1 MVATRSRAQSVIGES
16 SSSFSCILL
25 MCVFSPVTGCLG
37 WTVYPLPD
45 YRGRGLCLLPSDEVR
60 CNPGF
65 YVSALRRGEINAKI
79 ILIIWLMCSLHG
91 DFQTSSAVWGG
102 AVTQTT
108 FCIQTTDSQYRRIE
122 SFQARIYFQ
131 IIPLSAQPLD
141 LFTEFHTYMQQ
152 CTRAPLR
159 PACCEVYFITRVK
172 EKKTS
177 SPILPSI
184 YSSHIIHLQ
193 MATTVPWLI
202 FRFLNKW
209 VFGHN
214 FIVKN

>member
-1 MVATRSRAQSVIGES
+1 MRVKLVSTCHRSWQYA
-16 SSSFSCILL
+16 
-25 MCVFSPVTGCLG
+25 
-37 WTVYPLPD
+37 
-45 YRGRGLCLLPSDEVR
+45 
-60 CNPGF
+60 
-65 YVSALRRGEINAKI
+65 
-79 ILIIWLMCSLHG
+79 
-91 DFQTSSAVWGG
+91 FQTSSAVWREV
-102 AVTQTT
+102 VTQTT

-184 YSSHIIHLQ
+184 YSSHIIHSQ

-202 FRFLNKW
+202 IVKPESEVPKSKVQSPKVKTKRTWADTKITW
-209 VFGHN
+209 ATTPPPHPPHN
-214 FIVKN
+214 F

>member
-108 FCIQTTDSQYRRIE
+108 FSIQTTDSQNRRME
-122 SFQARIYFQ
+122 SFQARVYIYPNKFQ
-131 IIPLSAQPLD
+131 YAQRLD
-141 LFTEFHTYMQQ
+141 LFTIEFLTYMQQ
-152 CTRAPLR
+152 STGPVCAFV
-159 PACCEVYFITRVK
+159 AKIKWFCK
-172 EKKTS
+172 STS
-177 SPILPSI
+177 VNEPTSLAILPCI
-184 YSSHIIHLQ
+184 
-193 MATTVPWLI
+193 
-202 FRFLNKW
+202 
-209 VFGHN
+209 
-214 FIVKN
+214 